1 MYRLFR
7 GALPGLGVQSLKVL
21 GLSLRDHAVL
31 VVVPGEVNVMLNMTL
46 DLVTV
51 ASLFHPTLLADHV
64 FLIVVIA
71 ILKWDEACF
80 GGFPNT
86 FPGQMSQHW
95 YSPQFTNPSVAPFAH
110 PMSFY

>member
-1 MYRLFR
+1 MAYMYRLFR
-7 GALPGLGVQSLKVL
+7 GALPSLGVQSLKVL

-71 ILKWDEACF
+71 ILKWDEACLVVF
-80 GGFPNT
+80 LT
-86 FPGQMSQHW
+86 
-95 YSPQFTNPSVAPFAH
+95 PFQGK
-110 PMSFY
+110 